1 MIDKITID
9 CKIFL
14 NSWFYSVFSMSIQ
27 SNCHGIVSSEDTSN
41 ILGEENLP
49 FEVGSTP
56 DGWSMEMK
64 TPHHL
69 SYRKDA

>member
-1 MIDKITID
+1 
-9 CKIFL
+9 
-14 NSWFYSVFSMSIQ
+14 MSIQ